1 MLSYL
6 NDVLGLAAKES
17 PWPDAR
23 RLPLYL
29 RGDRKYT
36 TLTLDDTELLVL
48 YAEQSGFSLPAFQK
62 QLRKL
67 REYWPGEVVL
77 CFERLSAYQRKALIE
92 QRLSFIVPGS
102 QIYLPCMGVVLQE
115 RMMPEQ
121 KKLTH
126 LSSGTQFLLLY
137 LLYQKTKEPKSKV
150 ELARQIGTS
159 GMNVTRGVRE
169 LSDAGLVK
177 TERTGRCDYV
187 SLLYFGRQA
196 YEKASP
202 YLTSPVLKHIFVKG
216 VDDFSELPLSGE
228 TALAEM
234 TMLNPPAV
242 TCKAIG
248 KHQYRDVQSSLELVD
263 PAWSLGQDY
272 TELEIWK
279 YDPRPLARHG
289 MVDVISLAAS
299 LSVQTDERVQLAVD
313 EMLGGYKW

>member
-6 NDVLGLAAKES
+6 NDVLGLAAKEN
-17 PWPDAR
+17 PWPDAQ

-36 TLTLDDTELLVL
+36 TLTLDDTELLVI

-67 REYWPGEVVL
+67 REYWPGGVVL

-102 QIYLPCMGVVLQE
+102 QIYLPRMGVVLQE

-126 LSSGTQFLLLY
+126 LSAGAQFLLLY

-159 GMNVTRGVRE
+159 GMNITRGVQE
-169 LSDAGLVK
+169 LSGAGLVK

-187 SLLYFGRQA
+187 SLLYFGWQA
-196 YEKASP
+196 YEKAST
-202 YLTSPVLKHIFVKG
+202 YLTSPIFKRIFVKG
-216 VDDFSELPLSGE
+216 LDDSLELPLSGE
-228 TALAEM
+228 TALAQT

-248 KHQYRDVQSSLELVD
+248 KRQYKDVQSSLELVD
-263 PAWSLGQDY
+263 PAWSLRQDY

-279 YDPRPLARHG
+279 YDPRPLARRG
-289 MVDVISLAAS
+289 LVDVISLAAS
-299 LSVQTDERVQLAVD
+299 LSEQTDERVQLAVD
-313 EMLGGYKW
+313 EMLEGYRW

>member
-6 NDVLGLAAKES
+6 NDLLGLAAKES
-17 PWPDAR
+17 PWPDSQ

-29 RGDRKYT
+29 RGNRKYT
-36 TLTLDDTELLVL
+36 TLTVDDTELLVL
-48 YAEQSGFSLPAFQK
+48 YTEQSGFSLPAFQK
-62 QLRKL
+62 QLKKL
-67 REYWPGEVVL
+67 REYWPGSVVL

-102 QIYLPCMGVVLQE
+102 QIYLPCMGIVLQE

-126 LSSGTQFLLLY
+126 LSAGAQFLLLH
-137 LLYQKTKEPKSKV
+137 LLYQKTAEPMSKV
-150 ELARQIGTS
+150 GLSRQIGTS
-159 GMNVTRGVRE
+159 GMNVTRGVQE
-169 LSDAGLVK
+169 LSNAGLVK

-202 YLTSPVLKHIFVKG
+202 YLTSPVLKCIFVKG
-216 VDDFSELPLSGE
+216 GDDSLELPLSGE

-248 KHQYRDVQSSLELVD
+248 KRQYRDIQNSLELVD
-263 PAWSLGQDY
+263 PAWSIAQDY

-279 YDPRPLARHG
+279 YDPQPLARRNL
-289 MVDVISLAAS
+289 VDVISLAVS
-299 LSVQTDERVQLAVD
+299 LSAQTDERVQLAID
-313 EMLGGYKW
+313 EMLEGYKW